1 MIEVNDL
8 IANNYPFV
16 MAKQQPAQN
25 QYYGQGV
32 SVKLF
37 SGIIMAIIHSNSKTN
52 RKVIGAISQ
61 SSNLRF
67 HLSLTLI
74 QQVCDN
80 SCRTHC
86 KRTKICRNS
95 KEKIGINK
103 GALCSP
109 SPSPSATWSFKD
121 SSGWRKLRSFQGNSK
136 YDKLYQPQ
144 WRDRNG
150 EIRKLSCSCWRFF
163 IEVVRVEQ

>member
-32 SVKLF
+32 NVKLF

-52 RKVIGAISQ
+52 RKIIGAISQ

-67 HLSLTLI
+67 HLNLMLT
-74 QQVCDN
+74 QQVFN
-80 SCRTHC
+80 SSCRTYC
-86 KRTKICRNS
+86 ERAKIRRNS
-95 KEKIGINK
+95 KEKIGRNK
-103 GALCSP
+103 VALCSP
-109 SPSPSATWSFKD
+109 APRPSAT
-121 SSGWRKLRSFQGNSK
+121 
-136 YDKLYQPQ
+136 
-144 WRDRNG
+144 
-150 EIRKLSCSCWRFF
+150 
-163 IEVVRVEQ
+163 